1 MRKKELVAAAAA
13 NTHGRVRV
21 AIYVRVSTDIQ
32 VDGYSIDEQ
41 LERLRKYCDA
51 HGWVIYKEY
60 IDPGFSGSN
69 IDRPAMIKL
78 LKDVREKKFDTVLVY
93 KLDRLSRS
101 QKDTLYLIEEEFLPN
116 GVDFISMSENFDT
129 STPFGKAMIGI
140 LSVFAQL
147 EREQIKERLAM
158 GHIGRAKSG
167 FWHGG
172 SNVPIGYDF
181 IDGTLVINEYE
192 ALQVRKI
199 FSLFLGGESM
209 YGIAAYMNENY
220 TNKYSNYKHH
230 SHIGTMLRNQLYMG
244 KITYKGVTYDGV
256 HEPIIDED
264 TFNRVQLR
272 YAEISAKDD
281 HHYRSPFKGK
291 HLLSG
296 LVFCEHCNARYFV
309 WTSRASKKDEFG
321 KQVKKGENYAYY
333 KCYSRDKNKQ
343 MKTVDFCDNPTY
355 KVALLDRIVLDEIKK
370 LKLDPNYLEQLVV
383 APDTENADQEIRILN
398 EKLKDITNKIDKL
411 MDLYTLGTI
420 PMDAIS
426 ERIHPLYQ
434 EKEKLENQI
443 AEVKENSI
451 EPDVL
456 SLSETRN
463 ILDQFDNL
471 DELELS
477 EKREIVQSLIKRI
490 EIGHDR
496 FTFKIYWKFN

>member
-1 MRKKELVAAAAA
+1 MENNKLFNV
-13 NTHGRVRV
+13 GL
-21 AIYVRVSTDIQ
+21 YVRVSTDIQ

-41 LERLRKYCDA
+41 LERLRKFCEA
-51 HGWVIYKEY
+51 HGWKIYKEY
-60 IDPGFSGSN
+60 VDPGFSGSN
-69 IDRPAMIKL
+69 IDRPAMVKM
-78 LKDVREKKFDTVLVY
+78 LKDVREKKFNAVLVY

-116 GVDFISMSENFDT
+116 NVDFISMSENFDT

-147 EREQIKERLAM
+147 EREQIKERMAM

-167 FWHGG
+167 YWRGG
-172 SNVPIGYDF
+172 SNPPIGYDF
-181 IDGTLVINEYE
+181 IDGNLVINEYE

-209 YGIAAYMNENY
+209 HGIAAYMNENY
-220 TNKYSNYKHH
+220 TNKYSNYKHTATI
-230 SHIGTMLRNQLYMG
+230 STILRNQLYIG
-244 KITYKGVTYDGV
+244 KIMYKGVLYDGV
-256 HEPIIDED
+256 HEPIIDEH
-264 TFNRVQLR
+264 TFNRAQLR
-272 YAEISAKDD
+272 YAEISTKDS

-296 LVFCEHCNARYFV
+296 LVFCGHCNARYFV

-321 KQVKKGENYAYY
+321 KQAKKGEKYAYY

-383 APDTENADQEIRILN
+383 APDTESVDEEIRILKD
-398 EKLKDITNKIDKL
+398 KLKDISNKIDKL

-420 PMDAIS
+420 PMDEKS
-426 ERIHPLYQ
+426 KRIKPLYQ
-434 EKEKLENQI
+434 ETEKLENQI
-443 AEVKENSI
+443 TEVIDNSQ

-456 SLSETRN
+456 SLSETRS
-463 ILDQFDNL
+463 ILEQFNNL
-471 DELELS
+471 DELDLAD
-477 EKREIVQSLIKRI
+477 KREIVQSLIKRI
-490 EIGHDR
+490 EVGHDR